1 MKHFIY
7 ADNDILNSYISQL
20 NDGLITNTHTEV
32 TDQTSQVNSESAAD
46 SILTTGYKLSIPTI
60 FNVDIGKKDEAIST
74 TTALTQS
81 QTGREIIDKI
91 LYDNAFNLFMKY
103 LDSGKKL
110 RGDDNCK
117 LGDYIKLTS
126 KFEIWDI
133 DFLIALFNDEFLD
146 ILVNSEVEQFKMLF
160 FQENQ
165 KKPNNNDIKSFI
177 KNKKEEYLNVIKI
190 LKVCQNIMPCTKFM
204 LMNKCFIPLN
214 ENNLRESIKN
224 IRFKYSGEITLLG
237 KYTNNYA
244 TKEYTDTDFAEMFR
258 ELDNVVNVFL
268 KETLNA
274 TENTKIITPIALY
287 FE

>member
-7 ADNDILNSYISQL
+7 TDNDILNSYISQL
-20 NDGLITNTHTEV
+20 NDGLIINTHTEV
-32 TDQTSQVNSESAAD
+32 ADQASQASSEIAA
-46 SILTTGYKLSIPTI
+46 SSQLTTGYKFALPTI
-60 FNVDIGKKDEAIST
+60 FNVNIGKKDEAIST

-103 LDSGKKL
+103 LDSEKKL
-110 RGDDNCK
+110 RSYDNCK

-133 DFLIALFNDEFLD
+133 DFLISLFNDEFLD
-146 ILVNSEVEQFKMLF
+146 VMVNSELEQFKILF
-160 FQENQ
+160 SQQ
-165 KKPNNNDIKSFI
+165 KKKEPNGSDLKNFT
-177 KNKKEEYLNVIKI
+177 KNKKELYLSTIKT

-214 ENNLRESIKN
+214 KGNLRESIKN

-244 TKEYTDTDFAEMFR
+244 TNEYTDTDFAEMFR
-258 ELDNVVNVFL
+258 ELDNVANIFL
-268 KETLNA
+268 KENLHT
-274 TENTKIITPIALY
+274 TEDTKIITPIALY

>member
-7 ADNDILNSYISQL
+7 TDNDILNSYISQL

-32 TDQTSQVNSESAAD
+32 SDQTSQANSESAAD
-46 SILTTGYKLSIPTI
+46 SVLTTGYKLSIPTI
-60 FNVDIGKKDEAIST
+60 FNVNIGKKDEAIST

-103 LDSGKKL
+103 LDSEKKL
-110 RGDDNCK
+110 HSDDNCK

-133 DFLIALFNDEFLD
+133 DFLITLFNDEFLD
-146 ILVNSEVEQFKMLF
+146 VMANSQLEQFRIQF
-160 FQENQ
+160 SQQ
-165 KKPNNNDIKSFI
+165 KQKEPNNSDLKNFI
-177 KNKKEEYLNVIKI
+177 KTEKETYLSIVKI
-190 LKVCQNIMPCTKFM
+190 LKVCQSIMPCTKFM
-204 LMNKCFIPLN
+204 LMNKYFIPLN
-214 ENNLRESIKN
+214 ENNLREPIKN

-244 TKEYTDTDFAEMFR
+244 TGEYTDTDFAEMFR
-258 ELDNVVNVFL
+258 ELDNVVNMFL
-268 KETLNA
+268 KETLHA
-274 TENTKIITPIALY
+274 TEDTKIITPIALY